1 MKTLKLKSP
10 GKVNLRLDV
19 LSRRADG
26 YHELRM
32 LNSAVS
38 VYDDVEIE
46 IIERGI
52 VVECTNDPLAP
63 TGEDN
68 IVYRAAKE
76 IMAYSNKNVG
86 VQIRITKQIPTGA
99 GMGGGSSNAAA
110 VIQGVNQLLKINLPK
125 EKLMKIGVRFGAD
138 IPFFIFGSPAIATGI
153 GENLTRVK
161 RLPSLPMV
169 IVHHNIFVS
178 TQSVYERYRP
188 NVGPAKEEMP
198 VEFPTKK
205 AVAKF
210 LHNDLESV
218 TVKQYPV
225 VTSIK
230 EQLMKLGALGASMTG
245 SGPSVFGIFADREA
259 AEKAYKRLVHKG
271 NGDTRVFMA
280 ENV

>member
-245 SGPSVFGIFADREA
+245 SGPSVFGI
-259 AEKAYKRLVHKG
+259 
-271 NGDTRVFMA
+271 
-280 ENV
+280 